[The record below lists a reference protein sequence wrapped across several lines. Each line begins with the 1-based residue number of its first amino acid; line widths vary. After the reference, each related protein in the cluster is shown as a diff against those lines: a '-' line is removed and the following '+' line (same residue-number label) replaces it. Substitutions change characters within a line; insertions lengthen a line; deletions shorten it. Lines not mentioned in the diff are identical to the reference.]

1 MRYIDSVRC
10 AEDTDRIIDRLK
22 DAIPDGYGVEITDSG
37 DLRGVGIEAILEEIT
52 AAFRG
57 EIGPISG
64 FFMLAFGLAVLIGA
78 ARFVFLSGEDKISRA
93 VEIGVCTV
101 ASVSLFSP
109 LYAICLTVKDTLVT
123 IVDFVSSILPIM
135 TLVSAS
141 EGAGESA
148 STQAVGLNFTLLLLE
163 KLAVELLLPVSFAL
177 FTLSFVS
184 SFASGGIASVI
195 KGIKN
200 AYMWGVGV
208 ISAVLAAV
216 VTMQGVVASARDT
229 ALLRAARYAAGSMIP
244 VVGNTVASALSTLG
258 GGLALIKSSVGVSSV
273 VVILVISISPFLYM
287 ICYRAALSL
296 AILFLEFSESEGGVR
311 CFSAFRSA
319 LDSVIAVYCAAS
331 LVVLIQLAVFLFGGI
346 RTG

>member
-1 MRYIDSVRC
+1 MRYVDSVRRTED
-10 AEDTDRIIDRLK
+10 AEKIIERLK
-22 DAIPDGYGVEITDSG
+22 EVIPEGYGVEITDSG
-37 DLRGVGIEAILEEIT
+37 DLNGVGIEAILEQIV

-57 EIGPISG
+57 EIGPISA
-64 FFMLAFGLAVLIGA
+64 FFMLSFGLAVLIGA

-93 VEIGVCTV
+93 TEIGVCTV

-109 LYAICLTVKDTLVT
+109 LYTICIAVRDTLVT
-123 IVDFVSSILPIM
+123 IVDFVSSMLPIM

-141 EGAGESA
+141 EGAEQSA
-148 STQAVGLNFTLLLLE
+148 SMQAVGLNFTLLLLE
-163 KLAVELLLPVSFAL
+163 KLAVELLMPVSFAL
-177 FTLSFVS
+177 FTLCFVS

-258 GGLALIKSSVGVSSV
+258 GGLALIKSTVGVSSV
-273 VVILVISISPFLYM
+273 VVILLVSISPLLYM

-296 AILFLEFSESEGGVR
+296 GVLFLEFSESEGGVR

-319 LDSVIAVYCAAS
+319 LDSVIAVYSAAS
-331 LVVLIQLAVFLFGGI
+331 LVVLIQFAVFLFGGV
-346 RTG
+346 RAG